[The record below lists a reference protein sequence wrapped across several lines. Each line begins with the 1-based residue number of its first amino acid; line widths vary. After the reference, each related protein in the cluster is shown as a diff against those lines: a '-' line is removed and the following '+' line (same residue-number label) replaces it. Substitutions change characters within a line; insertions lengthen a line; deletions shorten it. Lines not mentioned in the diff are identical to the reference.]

1 MKGLEKDTKGRIK
14 KQYMQRKHLGF
25 FCHLFIQFKNRK
37 KRGTVHSK
45 RDAKKSDFFKGDHFL
60 MESTL
65 RGHLFSQKWCINW

>member
-45 RDAKKSDFFKGDHFL
+45 WDAKKSDF
-60 MESTL
+60 L
-65 RGHLFSQKWCINW
+65 RGTIF